1 MYPSMKAELAA
12 RDGDL
17 RLCLLL
23 GIAAWFLFL
32 DHVPHNAVSL
42 LTMRNFGFSGAVD
55 LFVFVGG
62 YTAAILYGRMMLER
76 GFVVTATRVFKRLWQ
91 LYAAYIVLFVI
102 YINLIGYVARQS
114 AAPALIGEFNITGI
128 VDHTVRTLIHGLL
141 LRAKPLNLDVLQ
153 LFIVLMA
160 VFPFV
165 LLGMVR
171 RPNVTVV
178 ASMGLYVA
186 ARQFDWNLSAFPDG
200 HWYLNPFCW
209 QLLFVLGAWL
219 ALCGPNQIRALHK
232 FQEFAVLRAA
242 AWLYLLL
249 ALAVTVAGKFPQAA
263 IVPNVL
269 LDFFGPNDRENLAPH
284 RVLHF
289 LALTFLFTY
298 MVPRDWYVL
307 RWQTLQPAIKCGQE
321 WLSVFCAGVFLSFA
335 GHLVLITGPDSLAM
349 QVLVSFVGILIMTC
363 VAYYVSWS
371 KRQDQKPAFRA
382 RPLPEESRF
391 VPALFPES
399 PTLISQSTGNAPFN
413 RTSLSAN
420 MAASSRPSADA
431 ATAQLKMR

>member
-1 MYPSMKAELAA
+1 MKAELAA

-17 RLCLLL
+17 RLGLLL

-32 DHVPHNAVSL
+32 DHVPHNAVSR

-76 GFVVTATRVFKRLWQ
+76 GFVVTATRIFKRLWQ

-114 AAPALIGEFNITGI
+114 AAPALIGEFNVTGI
-128 VDHTVRTLIHGLL
+128 VDHTIRTLIHGLL

-153 LFIVLMA
+153 LLIVLMA
-160 VFPFV
+160 VFPLV

-171 RPNVTVV
+171 RPNVTV
-178 ASMGLYVA
+178 ATSIGLYFA

-209 QLLFVLGAWL
+209 QILFVLGAWF
-219 ALCGPNQIRALHK
+219 ALSGPNQIGAVHK
-232 FQEFAVLRAA
+232 VQEFAILRAA
-242 AWLYLLL
+242 AWLYLFL
-249 ALAVTVAGKFPQAA
+249 ALAVTMAGKFPQAA
-263 IVPNVL
+263 IVPDILRDV
-269 LDFFGPNDRENLAPH
+269 FGPNDRENLAPH

-289 LALTFLFTY
+289 LTLAFLFTY
-298 MVPRDWYVL
+298 MVPRDWSGF
-307 RWQTLQPAIKCGQE
+307 RWPALQPAIKCGQE
-321 WLSVFCAGVFLSFA
+321 WLAVFCAGVFLSFA

-349 QVLVSFVGILIMTC
+349 QVLVSLAGILIMTG

-371 KRQDQKPAFRA
+371 KRQDHKPAFRA
-382 RPLPEESRF
+382 PAMTGLREEGRL
-391 VPALFPES
+391 A
-399 PTLISQSTGNAPFN
+399 
-413 RTSLSAN
+413 
-420 MAASSRPSADA
+420 
-431 ATAQLKMR
+431 K

>member
-32 DHVPHNAVSL
+32 DHIPHNVVTL

-76 GFVVTATRVFKRLWQ
+76 GAVVTATRIFKRLWQ

-114 AAPALIGEFNITGI
+114 AAPALISEFTVAGI
-128 VDHTVRTLIHGLL
+128 VDHTIRTLIPGRL

-160 VFPFV
+160 VFPIV

-171 RPNVTVV
+171 RPNITAA
-178 ASMGLYVA
+178 ASIGLYFA
-186 ARQFDWNLSAFPDG
+186 ARQLDWNLSAFPEG

-209 QLLFVLGAWL
+209 QLLF
-219 ALCGPNQIRALHK
+219 
-232 FQEFAVLRAA
+232 
-242 AWLYLLL
+242 
-249 ALAVTVAGKFPQAA
+249 
-263 IVPNVL
+263 
-269 LDFFGPNDRENLAPH
+269 
-284 RVLHF
+284 
-289 LALTFLFTY
+289 
-298 MVPRDWYVL
+298 
-307 RWQTLQPAIKCGQE
+307 
-321 WLSVFCAGVFLSFA
+321 
-335 GHLVLITGPDSLAM
+335 
-349 QVLVSFVGILIMTC
+349 
-363 VAYYVSWS
+363 
-371 KRQDQKPAFRA
+371 
-382 RPLPEESRF
+382 
-391 VPALFPES
+391 
-399 PTLISQSTGNAPFN
+399 
-413 RTSLSAN
+413 
-420 MAASSRPSADA
+420 
-431 ATAQLKMR
+431 

>member
-1 MYPSMKAELAA
+1 MYPSLKSELAA
-12 RDGDL
+12 RDGDP
-17 RLCLLL
+17 RLYLLL
-23 GIAAWFLFL
+23 GIATWFLFL
-32 DHVPHNAVSL
+32 DHVPHNAVNL

-62 YTAAILYGRMMLER
+62 YTAAILYGTMMLER
-76 GFVVTATRVFKRLWQ
+76 GFVVTATRIFKRLWQ

-114 AAPALIGEFNITGI
+114 AAPALIGEFNVTGI
-128 VDHTVRTLIHGLL
+128 VDHTIRTLIHGLL

-171 RPNVTVV
+171 RPNVTVA
-178 ASMGLYVA
+178 ASISLYFA
-186 ARQFDWNLSAFPDG
+186 AHQFDWNLSAFPDG

-219 ALCGPNQIRALHK
+219 ALSGPNQIRAVHRL
-232 FQEFAVLRAA
+232 QEFAILRAA
-242 AWLYLLL
+242 AWLYLFL

-263 IVPNVL
+263 IVPDL
-269 LDFFGPNDRENLAPH
+269 LREVFGPNDRENLAPH

-289 LALTFLFTY
+289 LALAFLFTY
-298 MVPRDWYVL
+298 MVPRDWSGF
-307 RWQTLQPAIKCGQE
+307 RWQALQPVIKCGQE
-321 WLSVFCAGVFLSFA
+321 WLAVFCAGVFLSFA

-349 QVLVSFVGILIMTC
+349 QVLVSFSGILIMTG

-371 KRQDQKPAFRA
+371 KQQDYKPAFRTPA
-382 RPLPEESRF
+382 MTGLPEEGRF
-391 VPALFPES
+391 A
-399 PTLISQSTGNAPFN
+399 
-413 RTSLSAN
+413 
-420 MAASSRPSADA
+420 
-431 ATAQLKMR
+431 K

>member
-32 DHVPHNAVSL
+32 DHIPHNVVSL

-76 GFVVTATRVFKRLWQ
+76 GFVVTATRIFKRLWQ

-114 AAPALIGEFNITGI
+114 AAPALIGEFNVTGI
-128 VDHTVRTLIHGLL
+128 VDHTIRTLIHGLL

-160 VFPFV
+160 VFPLV
-165 LLGMVR
+165 LLGMIR
-171 RPNVTVV
+171 RPNVTVA
-178 ASMGLYVA
+178 ASISLYFA
-186 ARQFDWNLSAFPDG
+186 ARQLDWNLSAFPDG

-219 ALCGPNQIRALHK
+219 ALSGPNQIRAVHK
-232 FQEFAVLRAA
+232 LQEFAILRAA
-242 AWLYLLL
+242 AWLYLFL

-263 IVPNVL
+263 IVPDL
-269 LDFFGPNDRENLAPH
+269 LREVFGPNDRENLAPH

-289 LALTFLFTY
+289 LALAFLFTY
-298 MVPRDWYVL
+298 MVPRDWSGF
-307 RWQTLQPAIKCGQE
+307 RWQTLQPVTKCGQE
-321 WLSVFCAGVFLSFA
+321 WLAVFCAGVFLSFA

-349 QVLVSFVGILIMTC
+349 HVLVSIAGISIMTG

-371 KRQDQKPAFRA
+371 KRQDHKPAFRTPA
-382 RPLPEESRF
+382 IAGLPEEGRF
-391 VPALFPES
+391 A
-399 PTLISQSTGNAPFN
+399 
-413 RTSLSAN
+413 
-420 MAASSRPSADA
+420 
-431 ATAQLKMR
+431 K